1 MGWTFGNWN
10 KHGLIRHLTEENGVK
25 TIAKTVRGNVLW
37 AVQESA
43 GGEKFIGCY
52 LLGADRGGWGY
63 KDIDES
69 MGPFEIN
76 CPLVYLDMVP
86 CPGGRATEWRAK
98 VREKAL
104 RDSAIRSAKV
114 GDVIVLRAGC
124 RPQRLRLV
132 STKPLRARD
141 EAAGNL
147 YRVPLRHIAS
157 VESEAFRAFESAQ
170 RLGADVE
177 ALTTLVKSG
186 T

>member
-1 MGWTFGNWN
+1 M
-10 KHGLIRHLTEENGVK
+10 
-25 TIAKTVRGNVLW
+25 
-37 AVQESA
+37 
-43 GGEKFIGCY
+43 
-52 LLGADRGGWGY
+52 
-63 KDIDES
+63 
-69 MGPFEIN
+69 
-76 CPLVYLDMVP
+76 
-86 CPGGRATEWRAK
+86 
-98 VREKAL
+98 
-104 RDSAIRSAKV
+104 
-114 GDVIVLRAGC
+114 RAGC